1 MAWVKVFPVDLML
14 CTAKWTKTVAMSHCK
29 PRYTVGRSL
38 DRSCEFWMDPQHL
51 EIGLYYINAYGHEV
65 HPTPNPE
72 FIKTIAASEALVY
85 SCGSL
90 WTR

>member
-1 MAWVKVFPVDLML
+1 MNHYKQ
-14 CTAKWTKTVAMSHCK
+14 K
-29 PRYTVGRSL
+29 YTVGRSL
-38 DRSCEFWMDPQHL
+38 DRSREFGMHPQHL
-51 EIGLYYINAYGHEV
+51 EIGLYYMNAYGHEV

-72 FIKTIAASEALVY
+72 FIKALATSEALVY

>member
-1 MAWVKVFPVDLML
+1 MNRCQPK
-14 CTAKWTKTVAMSHCK
+14 
-29 PRYTVGRSL
+29 YTVGNLLNKS
-38 DRSCEFWMDPQHL
+38 SEFGVLHRHL

-72 FIKTIAASEALVY
+72 FIKTIATSEALVY